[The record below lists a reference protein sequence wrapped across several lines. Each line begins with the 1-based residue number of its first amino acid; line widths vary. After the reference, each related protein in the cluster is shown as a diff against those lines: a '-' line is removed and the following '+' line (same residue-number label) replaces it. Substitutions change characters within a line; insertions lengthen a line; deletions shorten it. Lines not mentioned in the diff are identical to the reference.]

1 MSEKE
6 MACTNHEAQAAPV
19 SPVVREVRSDIER
32 SLKTRHLGHGKVLYE
47 MEDRAKT
54 AGSRAWERLKKRPY
68 AGVVAASA
76 VGFTLATLAG
86 VGELAVA
93 VLCGYGAYEILRRG
107 RSVSETVEE
116 IVKDVEKMA

>member
-1 MSEKE
+1 MSENE
-6 MACTNHEAQAAPV
+6 VPCTNHEPHAPAV

-32 SLKTRHLGHGKVLYE
+32 SLRTRHIGHGKLLYE

-54 AGSRAWERLKKRPY
+54 VGARAWERLKNRPY

-76 VGFTLATLAG
+76 VGFTVATLTG

-107 RSVSETVEE
+107 RPVSETVEE
-116 IVKDVEKMA
+116 MVKEVEKMA